1 MKLLYD
7 KIPYWGEEP
16 EEQTQQQIAA
26 CERTSDH
33 CAFMADHHLGYAVPV
48 GGVVAYRE
56 QISPSGV
63 GFDIA
68 CGNKAVRLDA
78 DAQEVRRNISTIM
91 DEVFGTLSFGMGM
104 RNRERVDHEL
114 FDDDAWRID
123 AVKPHKELARKQLG
137 TIGSGNHYVD
147 LFVDEEDRVWIGVH
161 FGSRGL
167 GHKTATWFLQK
178 AGAKDGVHAQPAL
191 LETDSQLGV
200 EYIGAMELAGRYAYA
215 GRDWVCDR
223 VAKILGAKIVEEVH
237 NHHNFA
243 WREEHFG
250 EMYWV
255 VRKGATPAFPGQMGF
270 VGASIS
276 EDAVILKGKE
286 NPSNAGAEEQRMAM
300 YSTVH
305 GAGRVLSRSMAKG
318 KVNKRTGEVYREPKV
333 TSEMLYESV
342 AEAGV
347 VLRGAGVDESPHCY
361 KRLSE
366 VLQEHADTVEI
377 VHRLKPIG
385 VAMAGPEIYDPF
397 KD

>member
-16 EEQTQQQIAA
+16 EEQTQQQIVA
-26 CERTSDH
+26 CERTADH

-167 GHKTATWFLQK
+167 GHKTATWFLRK

-191 LETDSQLGV
+191 LEANSQLGE

-223 VAKILGAKIVEEVH
+223 VAKILGAKVVEEVH

-255 VRKGATPAFPGQMGF
+255 IRKGATPAFPGQMGF
-270 VGASIS
+270 VGASMS

-286 NPSNAGAEEQRMAM
+286 NPSDAGAEEQRMAM

-333 TSEMLYESV
+333 TSEMLHESV

-366 VLQEHADTVEI
+366 VLQEHAETVEI

>member
-16 EEQTQQQIAA
+16 EEQTQQQIVA

-167 GHKTATWFLQK
+167 GHKTATWFLRK

-191 LETDSQLGV
+191 LEADSQLGE

-223 VAKILGAKIVEEVH
+223 VAKILGAKVVEEVH

-255 VRKGATPAFPGQMGF
+255 IRKGATPAFPGQMGL
-270 VGASIS
+270 VGASMS

-286 NPSNAGAEEQRMAM
+286 NPSDAGAEEQRMAM

-333 TSEMLYESV
+333 TSEMLHESV

-366 VLQEHADTVEI
+366 VLQEHAETVEI

>member
-1 MKLLYD
+1 VKLLYD

-16 EEQTQQQIAA
+16 EEQTQQQIVA
-26 CERTSDH
+26 CERTADH

-167 GHKTATWFLQK
+167 GHKTATWFLRK

-191 LETDSQLGV
+191 LEADSQLGE

-223 VAKILGAKIVEEVH
+223 VAKILGAKVVEEVH

-255 VRKGATPAFPGQMGF
+255 IRKGATPAFPGQMGF
-270 VGASIS
+270 VGASMS

-286 NPSNAGAEEQRMAM
+286 NPSDAGAEEQRMAM

-333 TSEMLYESV
+333 TSEMLHESV

-366 VLQEHADTVEI
+366 VLQEHAETVEI